1 MAITAGMVKELRE
14 MTGAGMMDCK
24 KALSE
29 TNGDMDAAV
38 EFLRKNGQAKAEKKA
53 GRIAAEGIVKTVV
66 KDDKVAAIVEV
77 NSETDFVAKND
88 EFQGFVEAVANQVVD
103 SEAADLDA
111 FMAEAWEAD
120 TTKTVKDALVEKIA
134 VIGENLN
141 IRRFEKVAADNGVVV
156 PYIHGG
162 GRIGVIVAANGASD
176 DAAREALTNI
186 AMQVAAMNPT
196 YISRNDIC
204 AEELAKLQENTVD
217 AALNDPASLP
227 KPILNKL
234 IDKAMNSS
242 AWSDEDKAI
251 YEEKKSNMNYL
262 FNFLSKE
269 AAAALAELA
278 MADKDAIVS
287 DKIFKGLADG
297 RVSKQLKEICLLDQT
312 YVKAEDGKQ
321 TVAKYLESVNK
332 ALTIAKVV
340 RFEVGEGMEKK
351 NEDFAAEVAAQM
363 KG

>member
-24 KALSE
+24 KALAE

-162 GRIGVIVAANGASD
+162 GRIGVLVVADTDVVNDEIKAALKKTKQGYKLVWQDSLIFPDLESD
-176 DAAREALTNI
+176 DKISVTTSKAERGEILDRDGKMLAGKGVVTSVGIIPGKLEDRNVSIEKI
-186 AMQVAAMNPT
+186 A
-196 YISRNDIC
+196 
-204 AEELAKLQENTVD
+204 ELLEIDVETIN
-217 AALNDPASLP
+217 
-227 KPILNKL
+227 NKL
-234 IDKAMNSS
+234 TA
-242 AWSDEDKAI
+242 
-251 YEEKKSNMNYL
+251 KSLGRYL
-262 FNFLSKE
+262 
-269 AAAALAELA
+269 
-278 MADKDAIVS
+278 
-287 DKIFKGLADG
+287 
-297 RVSKQLKEICLLDQT
+297 
-312 YVKAEDGKQ
+312 
-321 TVAKYLESVNK
+321 
-332 ALTIAKVV
+332 
-340 RFEVGEGMEKK
+340 
-351 NEDFAAEVAAQM
+351 
-363 KG
+363 